1 MSKKLYFYS
10 LCLAVIYAIF
20 VGHALYKGSQS
31 FVSGFKEGWEQSR
44 THSYSSTS
52 ICGGDLTPLS
62 GPETFPSKF
71 LNLKTGKEE
80 RLEIKQVLAHLSQIP
95 ESIPVYV
102 KVMDVF
108 QLLLAFVII
117 FLFIYLPFVVY
128 RIMKSVSR
136 QDFYSIVNINRIRKV
151 SFILLGIFFISL
163 VINGCMVAVTN
174 TYMQIEGYKA
184 SFKEFNYSLLFLG
197 LVILVLSEILRY
209 TTVIKAEQDLTI

>member
-20 VGHALYKGSQS
+20 VGHILYEGGQS
-31 FVSGFKEGWEQSR
+31 FVSGFKEGWKKAS
-44 THSYSSTS
+44 THTHTNTFLCS
-52 ICGGDLTPLS
+52 GDLTPLS
-62 GPETFPSKF
+62 RSDTFPSKF

-80 RLEIKQVLAHLSQIP
+80 SFEITHLFASLSQIP
-95 ESIPVYV
+95 DSIPAYI
-102 KVMDVF
+102 KVMDIL

-117 FLFIYLPFVVY
+117 VLFIYLPFVVY

-151 SFILLGIFFISL
+151 SFILLSIFFISL
-163 VINGCMVAVTN
+163 FINACMVVITN
-174 TYMQIEGYKA
+174 AYMQIEGYKA
-184 SFKEFNYSLLFLG
+184 SLQEFNYPLLFLG